1 MEDEIDIRAQILVV
15 LRAWR
20 VILGLAVLAALSAG
34 AYAWTLPNT
43 YETEALVSITPGRIS
58 LDLSGVQQSGSV
70 TAAAYIELAESST
83 VVQAVFDAAGPGM
96 LDRITTVTRLRRL
109 LEAEASANAP
119 LLRLRVTDTDPA
131 RAAALANLWAE
142 TFAAQAGV
150 LYSQDQANL
159 AVYSEAEAEALAAL
173 TAADTA
179 LADFQAGNPINILQA
194 QLNSQQASLTDYLN
208 RAHEA
213 ELLSGDLQDL
223 LARLERL
230 PANAPAALADD
241 LALLALTSRV
251 YGGQLGNDPDGL
263 ESGSRLQLVIDG
275 SQPATNATVTDQRA
289 LAEDLLASLEARRQS
304 LAAQATGV
312 EPAIL
317 ALQGQVAAAQAQADQ
332 LTRARDLAAETYSA
346 LAIQV
351 REANVAVRQT
361 ANVAQVAGAASV
373 PNQATGPSR
382 ATYLL
387 LGASLGAV
395 LGVGLA
401 LAREFLRP
409 AVAPASNADAT
420 PAGTRPATG

>member
-20 VILGLAVLAALSAG
+20 AVLGLAVLAALSAG
-34 AYAWTLPNT
+34 VYAWTLPNT

-58 LDLSGVQQSGSV
+58 LDLSGVQQSSGV
-70 TAAAYIELAESST
+70 TAQAYLELAESNT
-83 VVQAVFDAAGPGM
+83 VVETVFEAAGPEL
-96 LDRITTVTRLRRL
+96 LDGIPSVSRLRRL
-109 LEAEASANAP
+109 LTAEASAEAP

-150 LYSQDQANL
+150 LYRQDQANL
-159 AVYSEAEAEALAAL
+159 VVYSEAEAEALAGL
-173 TAADTA
+173 NAADAA
-179 LADFQAGNPINILQA
+179 LADFQASNPINITQA
-194 QLNSQQASLTDYLN
+194 QLTSQQASLTDYLN

-213 ELLSGDLQDL
+213 GLLSGDLMDL
-223 LARLERL
+223 LTRLESL

-251 YGGQLGNDPDGL
+251 YGGQLGTDADGQA
-263 ESGSRLQLVIDG
+263 SDRLQVVVGVD
-275 SQPATNATVTDQRA
+275 QPLTSGTVADQRE
-289 LAEDLLASLEARRQS
+289 LAEDLLASLDARRQS
-304 LAAQATGV
+304 LAAQAKAV
-312 EPAIL
+312 EPSIL
-317 ALQGQVAAAQAQADQ
+317 ALQGQVATAQAQADQ

-351 REANVAVRQT
+351 QEATVAVRQA
-361 ANVAQVAGAASV
+361 ANVAQVAGRASV
-373 PNQATGPSR
+373 PSRATGPAR

-387 LGASLGAV
+387 LGAGLGAM

-409 AVAPASNADAT
+409 AGSPAAPPAD
-420 PAGTRPATG
+420 TRPATR